1 MIERRAGRSVS
12 DIFVQSGEDAF
23 RELEREVVADALA
36 THAGVLALGGGAVM
50 DANSRALLIEEPQC
64 GSKVDT
70 DTAVRRVGL
79 NAPRPVLLGNVRGQL
94 KALTAEREPLYTEVA
109 TIQID
114 TSDREPGEIAAQII
128 GELDLEAPQVRQR
141 MTEPSV
147 AVGCVA
153 LIPMTSSLDMESV
166 IRLLPGFPGAVA
178 RVAIVHPP
186 TLRAES
192 EALRNQIAETG
203 KVANHHRGSRR

>member
-1 MIERRAGRSVS
+1 MSPVVVLVGVPGAGKTTVGQAIAAQLGVVFDDTDQMIERRAGRSVS

-50 DANSRALLIEEPQC
+50 DANSRALLIEEPTVWL
-64 GSKVDT
+64 KVDT

-114 TSDREPGEIAAQII
+114 TTDREPGEIAAQII
-128 GELDLEAPQVRQR
+128 GELDLEAPQV
-141 MTEPSV
+141 
-147 AVGCVA
+147 
-153 LIPMTSSLDMESV
+153 SSE
-166 IRLLPGFPGAVA
+166 
-178 RVAIVHPP
+178 
-186 TLRAES
+186 
-192 EALRNQIAETG
+192 
-203 KVANHHRGSRR
+203 